1 MRKHAILLILVAL
14 VLFASPTSGQQHALT
29 QQQCQAD
36 AAAWGPPSH
45 DLFTL
50 DLTKPNVASFGVSS
64 SDQAKIEELNLRV
77 QEMEQCKKID
87 VALFSSRTY
96 DNVEMY
102 YVYVTWR
109 RMHDFLIRHNLRD
122 QFLQEDREGKR

>member
-1 MRKHAILLILVAL
+1 MKKYMIILVL
-14 VLFASPTSGQQHALT
+14 VLFASPISGQQHALT

-36 AAAWGPPSH
+36 ATAWGPPAR
-45 DLFTL
+45 DPFTL
-50 DLTKPNVASFGVSS
+50 DLTKPNAGSFGVSS
-64 SDQAKIEELNLRV
+64 SDKATIEELNLRV

-102 YVYVTWR
+102 YVYLTWR

-122 QFLQEDREGKR
+122 QFLQEDKDGKR